1 VEATPFGRYQL
12 IELMGRAGM
21 VQTESHRAVCATPT
35 PQDPIATLTGHGH
48 WEQSEPCAVS
58 VEFDETFTRTGD

>member
-1 VEATPFGRYQL
+1 MRYL
-12 IELMGRAGM
+12 K
-21 VQTESHRAVCATPT
+21 P